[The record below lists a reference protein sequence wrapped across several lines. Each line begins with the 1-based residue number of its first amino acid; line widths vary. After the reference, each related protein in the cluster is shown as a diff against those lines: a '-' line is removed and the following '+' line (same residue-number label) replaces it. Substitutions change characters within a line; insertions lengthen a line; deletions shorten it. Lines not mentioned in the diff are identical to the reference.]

1 MPYYSNPITSSVQK
15 MVINLLKSLQQN
27 LQDPLHKKSLYNH
40 YVDTRRI
47 SFREFP
53 KMFVRSYAFF
63 EVNKFKHLVKV
74 KKITID
80 LTNPYFMSA
89 TFRTCFFSP
98 FSNLNDEKVTLR
110 LIEVQV

>member
-1 MPYYSNPITSSVQK
+1 MPYYSNPITSSAQK

-27 LQDPLHKKSLYNH
+27 LQ
-40 YVDTRRI
+40 I
-47 SFREFP
+47 F
-53 KMFVRSYAFF
+53 M
-63 EVNKFKHLVKV
+63 VNKFKHLVKV